1 MKEPAGRH
9 GRVAT
14 RPARGS
20 DPMNDDLN
28 FLGLFRHDTEAKTLA
43 PGEFLFRK
51 GDPAQDMYV
60 VKSGELQ
67 VGDGNAIYETV
78 TTGGII
84 GEMALVDGSP
94 RSASV
99 TALKPSEVIAVDQKR
114 FLYMVQQT
122 PFFAIRVMRVITQRL
137 RAMNAR
143 IIQH

>member
-1 MKEPAGRH
+1 
-9 GRVAT
+9 
-14 RPARGS
+14 
-20 DPMNDDLN
+20 
-28 FLGLFRHDTEAKTLA
+28 
-43 PGEFLFRK
+43 
-51 GDPAQDMYV
+51 
-60 VKSGELQ
+60 
-67 VGDGNAIYETV
+67 
-78 TTGGII
+78 
-84 GEMALVDGSP
+84 MALVDGSP